1 MFASGSLTSPV
12 CVCTTRLATVVV
24 DVHHPAGGVQPLRDL
39 MGVVGR
45 GQAGAD
51 VQELPDTRL
60 GDQVR
65 DGAGEKLPVVNPGRL
80 SGQSGA
86 APS

>member
-1 MFASGSLTSPV
+1 
-12 CVCTTRLATVVV
+12 
-24 DVHHPAGGVQPLRDL
+24 

-65 DGAGEKLPVVNPGRL
+65 DGAGEKLPVVNPDRL